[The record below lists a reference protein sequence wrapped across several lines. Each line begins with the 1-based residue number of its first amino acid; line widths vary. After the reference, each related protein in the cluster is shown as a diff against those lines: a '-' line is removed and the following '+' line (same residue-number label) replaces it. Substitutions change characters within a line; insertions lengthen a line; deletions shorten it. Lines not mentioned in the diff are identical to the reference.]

1 MKNKFNNFNKVEI
14 LLILSLIVLFFF
26 INSNILSYGLPF
38 FQQADENAFL
48 KGTISYISFI
58 TGIKRELSDP
68 FLDHL

>member
-38 FQQADENAFL
+38 FQQADENAF
-48 KGTISYISFI
+48 
-58 TGIKRELSDP
+58 
-68 FLDHL
+68 